1 MRDIF
6 DYLNYRKYLND
17 YYNYR
22 KKESR
27 HFSLRSFGRMVSID
41 ASYLSK
47 ILKEQRHISTRSI
60 DLVSNYLKFTGAR
73 KRYFKNLIEFNKS
86 SSEESKREI
95 FEKLLS
101 MRSNHTK
108 NLDES
113 QFAYYQKWY
122 YTALRNL
129 LEFYPFYEGDDY
141 GKLGAQ
147 LSPPISASSAKNSIN
162 LLKTL
167 NLIKKDDSG
176 RYVLTDYSISSGES
190 WNSLAVA
197 DFQQETIKLSYESLK
212 RHKKE
217 DRDISTVTMNITE
230 DEFSLISDLIK
241 NLRSNVISVA
251 NKVEK
256 PDRVMQLNIQMIP
269 LSNGKKK

>member
-1 MRDIF
+1 MNEIF
-6 DYLNYRKYLND
+6 DYLNYRKYLSD
-17 YYNYR
+17 YYDHR
-22 KKESR
+22 KKESS
-27 HFSLRSFGRMVSID
+27 HFSLRSFGRMVNID

-47 ILKEQRHISTRSI
+47 ILKEQRHIAPRSI
-60 DLVSNYLKFTGAR
+60 DVVADYLKFNGAR

-86 SSEESKREI
+86 INEESRREI

-101 MRSNHTK
+101 MRSSHTK

-141 GKLGAQ
+141 AKLGAQ

-167 NLIKKDDSG
+167 NLIKKDDTG

-190 WNSLAVA
+190 WSSLAVT

-217 DRDISTVTMNITE
+217 DRNISTVTMNITE
-230 DEFSLISDLIK
+230 NEFSLISDLIK
-241 NLRSNVISVA
+241 NLRSNVINVA
-251 NKVEK
+251 NCVEN

>member
-1 MRDIF
+1 MKDIF

-17 YYNYR
+17 YYDFR
-22 KKESR
+22 KKESN
-27 HFSLRSFGRMVSID
+27 HFSLRSFGRMVDID

-47 ILKEQRHISTRSI
+47 ILKEQRHVASRSI
-60 DLVSNYLKFTGAR
+60 DILSDYLKLSGLR
-73 KRYFKNLIEFNKS
+73 KKYFKILIDFNKCNG
-86 SSEESKREI
+86 EDQKREL

-108 NLDES
+108 KLDDS

-122 YTALRNL
+122 YSALRNL

-147 LSPPISASSAKNSIN
+147 LSPPISANLAKSSVG

-167 NLIKKDDSG
+167 NLIEKNKDG
-176 RYVLTDYSISSGES
+176 RYILTDYSISSGDS

-197 DFQQETIKLSYESLK
+197 DFQKETIKLSYESLK

-217 DRDISTVTMNITE
+217 ERDISTVTMNITE
-230 DEFSLISDLIK
+230 DEFVLIRDMIK
-241 NLRSNVISVA
+241 NMRSNIINVA
-251 NKVEK
+251 NKVED
-256 PDRVMQLNIQMIP
+256 PDRVFQLNIQMIP
-269 LSNGKKK
+269 LSQKKKR